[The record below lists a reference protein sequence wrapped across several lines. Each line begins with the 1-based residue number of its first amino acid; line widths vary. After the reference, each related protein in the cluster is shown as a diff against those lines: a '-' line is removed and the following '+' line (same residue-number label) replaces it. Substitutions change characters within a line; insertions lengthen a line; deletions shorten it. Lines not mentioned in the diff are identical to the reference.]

1 MSKITFR
8 ADEELV
14 ERIEAR
20 DASKSEIM
28 REALREYLDAGD
40 RRADSGPERAPR
52 DGRTPSAARESR
64 EERPRRRDDGRG
76 DVTHRE
82 SGRADSL
89 DALLAERVDELVAE
103 RLAAWEARDR
113 TAERAQ
119 DVNVNVTLERDAR
132 ADAGRG
138 ANASDGSSDRDVT
151 ASQGSDG
158 RAADRPDDRATADP
172 ADRENDCGQC
182 GETLSDDHVYCPN
195 CGEKASR
202 RVFCECG
209 DEVRSDWGFC
219 PSCGRRTPAADVL
232 DRS

>member
-28 REALREYLDAGD
+28 REALREYLDASD
-40 RRADSGPERAPR
+40 RPDSGEKRAPR
-52 DGRTPSAARESR
+52 SDTGRPDA
-64 EERPRRRDDGRG
+64 RRD
-76 DVTHRE
+76 
-82 SGRADSL
+82 DSL

-113 TAERAQ
+113 ATERAQ
-119 DVNVNVTLERDAR
+119 DVNVNVTLERDAPAR
-132 ADAGRG
+132 TDTNARRTDARPSADASD
-138 ANASDGSSDRDVT
+138 AVSDNEESAPASDGT
-151 ASQGSDG
+151 AADAARPSDG
-158 RAADRPDDRATADP
+158 RADVPAD
-172 ADRENDCGQC
+172 DRENACGQC
-182 GETLSDDHVYCPN
+182 GEVLSDDHVYCPN

-219 PSCGRRTPAADVL
+219 PGCGRRTPAADVL

>member
-8 ADEELV
+8 ADDELV

-28 REALREYLDAGD
+28 REALREYLDVGD
-40 RRADSGPERAPR
+40 RRADSGREPDGAPSDERSP
-52 DGRTPSAARESR
+52 PSEAHRGNAR
-64 EERPRRRDDGRG
+64 
-76 DVTHRE
+76 RE
-82 SGRADSL
+82 SGSADSL
-89 DALLAERVDELVAE
+89 DAVLAERVDELVAE
-103 RLAAWEARDR
+103 RLAAWEARNRDR
-113 TAERAQ
+113 ATERTQ
-119 DVNVNVTLERDAR
+119 DVNVNVTLERDAPAR
-132 ADAGRG
+132 DDASAGRR
-138 ANASDGSSDRDVT
+138 ASASDESSDREAADPVRN
-151 ASQGSDG
+151 SDG
-158 RAADRPDDRATADP
+158 RGGERPEK
-172 ADRENDCGQC
+172 RETDCGQC

-219 PSCGRRTPAADVL
+219 PGCGRRTPAADVL